1 MIKAGFLETEIRK
14 QGSYRIEM
22 DAALDYA
29 NKAQLEV
36 GDITNP
42 RNKPI
47 IMVFADDE
55 SIVSDLLT
63 SKTKFLEND
72 FRYEMVKRIL
82 FMNISYSQQ
91 ATHQILMV
99 LSQINLPNTR
109 LF

>member
-63 SKTKFLEND
+63 SKTKFLENCLGT
-72 FRYEMVKRIL
+72 KW
-82 FMNISYSQQ
+82 
-91 ATHQILMV
+91 
-99 LSQINLPNTR
+99 
-109 LF
+109 